1 MAFDPSIISQIGT
14 SGGDIMG
21 AKAKAFQLKDL
32 IDQNTL
38 NQFKIKE
45 LKEADETKDLQKKY
59 ATGVDWL
66 DDKKVSAAAARASA
80 EGHPDISTEIMK
92 THQSIKTGQL
102 TEQEAT
108 INLHERKLTAAN
120 NEISNVFNIV
130 QSAAMATTPDGKMSN
145 SPQTLDQMANTAWT
159 QARDQLTNDKT
170 MEDDVKQS
178 LLQAHDQIT
187 QGGPMSWAKLQELQ
201 KGTKEGFDKFMKIR
215 EDQRLARNV
224 ESEISHRGVEEKQK
238 EEEIGLRRQALA
250 TGSLSPEGQAL
261 KDELRAKDRTFLQR
275 MSAKGITELNKT
287 IEDWAAAGKSADD
300 IISEGIAT
308 KEQSATEVAFDKGPQ
323 GNAVR
328 AINVGVQHM
337 GVLRDAIVALKN
349 GNNVA
354 FNAARQKYN
363 QLTGSDIPTNFDAAA
378 EFVGNEVSKAGI
390 GAGAS
395 GALAD
400 REGVKKNLSRAASGA
415 QLFGQMNVY
424 TGLLAGQMKGLER
437 QYKSGKGKHWE
448 DKVAPETKAALDSLG
463 KSGVR
468 IVTSDE
474 DYEELPPDTDYIAPD
489 GSHRHKPK
497 AK

>member
-14 SGGDIMG
+14 SGGDVMG

-38 NQFKIKE
+38 NQFKLRE
-45 LKEADETKDLQKKY
+45 LKDAEDTRDLQKKY
-59 ATGVDWL
+59 ATGIDWM
-66 DDKKVSAAAARASA
+66 DDKKVSAAAAKASQ
-80 EGHPDISTEIMK
+80 EGHPDIASEILK
-92 THQSIKTGQL
+92 THQSAKTGQL
-102 TEQEAT
+102 TEQEAA
-108 INLHERKLTAAN
+108 INLHERTLTAAN
-120 NEISNVFNIV
+120 NEVSNVFNIV
-130 QSAAMATTPDGKMSN
+130 QASAIATNPDGSMAT
-145 SPQTLDQMANTAWT
+145 SPQALDQIANTAWT
-159 QARDQLTNDKT
+159 QARDRLKNDKT
-170 MEDDVKQS
+170 MEEGVKQS

-187 QGGPMSWAKLQELQ
+187 QGGPMTWPKLQQLQ
-201 KGTKEGFDKFMKIR
+201 QGTKEGFEKFMKIR
-215 EDQRLARNV
+215 EDQRQARNV

-250 TGSLSPEGQAL
+250 TGNLSPEGQKL
-261 KDELRAKDRTFLQR
+261 KDDLRAKDPTFLSR
-275 MSAKGITELNKT
+275 LSGKGLAEMNKT
-287 IEDWAAAGKSADD
+287 IEDWAAQGRTADD
-300 IISEGIAT
+300 IVSERIGT
-308 KEQSATEVAFDKGPQ
+308 KEQAATEVAFDKGPQ

-448 DKVAPETKAALDSLG
+448 DKVAPETKAALDNLG

-468 IVTSDE
+468 VVTSDQ
-474 DYEELPPDTDYIAPD
+474 DYEELTPDTDYIAPD